1 MAKKQSPSTLLWF
14 IRRKAYV
21 PLCEIRRR
29 FDIDGEDGSFLDGDD
44 GNRMFVGLPTN
55 TAAAVEKLW
64 RQGKIGLELSVEFDC
79 SVVIGVYPMVPVR
92 EQHLD
97 VPPRPIRTTSI
108 QVTHVTEVPAIQS
121 SELIRESGAGA
132 SWAGDAAALRQAK

>member
-29 FDIDGEDGSFLDGDD
+29 FDLDGDD
-44 GNRMFVGLPTN
+44 GSFLNGEAGNRVFVGLPAN
-55 TAAAVEKLW
+55 TCAAIEKLW

-79 SVVIGVYPMVPVR
+79 QVLIGVFPMAPVR

-97 VPPRPIRTTSI
+97 IPPRPVRAPKE
-108 QVTHVTEVPAIQS
+108 QALEVAAIPEDHEAQAAQS
-121 SELIRESGAGA
+121 LAAGE
-132 SWAGDAAALRQAK
+132 

>member
-29 FDIDGEDGSFLDGDD
+29 FEIDGEEGAFLDGDE
-44 GNRMFVGLPTN
+44 GTRVFVGLPPN
-55 TAAAVEKLW
+55 TCAALEKLW

-79 SVVIGVYPMVPVR
+79 RVLIGVYPMTPVR
-92 EQHLD
+92 EPHLD
-97 VPPRPIRTTSI
+97 VPARPTPG
-108 QVTHVTEVPAIQS
+108 QVI
-121 SELIRESGAGA
+121 
-132 SWAGDAAALRQAK
+132 ALREEDVFESEQPQAMAAGE

>member
-29 FDIDGEDGSFLDGDD
+29 FDIDGEEGCFLEDESGS
-44 GNRMFVGLPTN
+44 RIFVGLPQSS
-55 TAAAVEKLW
+55 TAAVDKLW

-79 SVVIGVYPMVPVR
+79 RVVIGVYPMMPVR
-92 EQHLD
+92 EQQLETA
-97 VPPRPIRTTSI
+97 PRPIRKPVVEIPADAFVDSEQPT
-108 QVTHVTEVPAIQS
+108 QVLA
-121 SELIRESGAGA
+121 AGE
-132 SWAGDAAALRQAK
+132 

>member
-14 IRRKAYV
+14 IRRKSYV

-29 FDIDGEDGSFLDGDD
+29 FELDGEEGTFFDGDN
-44 GNRMFVGLPTN
+44 GARVFVGLPAN

-79 SVVIGVYPMVPVR
+79 RVVIGVYPMSPVR
-92 EQHLD
+92 DQQVVAHAYNGAT
-97 VPPRPIRTTSI
+97 PI
-108 QVTHVTEVPAIQS
+108 VDMPDPVAVFETEAPS
-121 SELIRESGAGA
+121 SAV
-132 SWAGDAAALRQAK
+132 AAAEH